1 MNFQYKMRDKAREK
15 IQGKT
20 LWDWPVRI
28 IHWSFVV
35 LIPLAWW
42 TAEESLYEY
51 HEWIGLTLITLV
63 ITRIVWGFVGSA
75 HARFSDF
82 LAGPTAIAAYLRG
95 QGARS
100 LGHNPLGAWSV
111 VVLLALLLLQA
122 GSGLFNTDDILFNG
136 PLYYMA
142 SDGFRNVMGEIHD
155 IAFNLLLWF
164 VALHIAAV
172 LYHQLKLKEKLLQAM
187 IRGRADGRE
196 GNGFVANPVWALLIG
211 SAVAAL
217 TWWGLSL
224 APQPTPI
231 W

>member
-1 MNFQYKMRDKAREK
+1 MQDKAQEK
-15 IQGKT
+15 IQGRT

-51 HEWIGLTLITLV
+51 HEWIGLILITLV
-63 ITRIVWGFVGSA
+63 VTRIVWGFVGSS

-82 LAGPTAIAAYLRG
+82 LTGPAAVVAYMRG

-111 VVLLALLLLQA
+111 ITLLVLLLLQA
-122 GSGLFNTDDILFNG
+122 ISGLFNTDDILFNG

-142 SDGFRNVMGEIHD
+142 SDGFRNAMGEVHD
-155 IAFNLLLWF
+155 IVFNLLLAF
-164 VALHIAAV
+164 VALHLAAV
-172 LYHQLKLKEKLLQAM
+172 FYHQFKLKEKLLQAM
-187 IRGRADGRE
+187 IRGRANGRE
-196 GNGFVANPVWALLIG
+196 GDGFTANPVWALLIG
-211 SAVAAL
+211 GAVAAL
-217 TWWGLSL
+217 IWWGLSL